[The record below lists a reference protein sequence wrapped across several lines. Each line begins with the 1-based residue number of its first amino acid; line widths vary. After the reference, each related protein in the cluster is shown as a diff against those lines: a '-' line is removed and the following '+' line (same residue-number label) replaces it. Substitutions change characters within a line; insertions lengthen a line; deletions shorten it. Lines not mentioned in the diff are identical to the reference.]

1 MNMIKCEYFRRS
13 ERYDSNR
20 GNITCSAMYNFNN
33 WNQADVESIIS
44 IDTCSNEHGEVE
56 TIVVY
61 YNAKEINNEGQI
73 CL

>member
-1 MNMIKCEYFRRS
+1 MIKCNYFRKRIEYDDYGRS
-13 ERYDSNR
+13 KLVY
-20 GNITCSAMYNFNN
+20 SAMSEFNK

-61 YNAKEINNEGQI
+61 YNAKEIDE
-73 CL
+73 